1 MSTIKTIDK
10 LPRAF
15 LELLATK
22 LGYKAWA
29 KEGKKIRLRGVSDSV
44 TDRELADFI
53 SRSI

>member
-1 MSTIKTIDK
+1 MNVIKTIDK
-10 LPRAF
+10 LPRVF

-22 LGYKAWA
+22 LGYKAWT
-29 KEGKKIRLRGVSDSV
+29 KEGKKIRLRGVDDST